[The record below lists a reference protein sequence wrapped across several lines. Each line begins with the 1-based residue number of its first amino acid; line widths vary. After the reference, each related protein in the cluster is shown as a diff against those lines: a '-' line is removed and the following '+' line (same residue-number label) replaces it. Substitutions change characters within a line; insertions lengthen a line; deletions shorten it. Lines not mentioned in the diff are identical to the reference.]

1 MKINKMLLVMG
12 IPLLTIFSCTNE
24 SAASTTVA
32 QVSQSEAIG
41 KFNAE
46 IRKVAIMKE
55 PNPSQTRTSAE
66 LSDEKKDLLIPFAKE
81 LIASSGVSMAEIER
95 QTANDREKI
104 LKWAVK
110 VYGDYNRQMNQNY
123 RSQN

>member
-32 QVSQSEAIG
+32 QASQSEAVG

-46 IRKVAIMKE
+46 IRKVAMMKE
-55 PNPSQTRTSAE
+55 PNPSQTRASAE
-66 LSDEKKDLLIPFAKE
+66 LSDEKKDLLIPVAKE

-95 QTANDREKI
+95 QTANDRERI

-123 RSQN
+123 KSQN

>member
-46 IRKVAIMKE
+46 IRKVAMMKE

-66 LSDEKKDLLIPFAKE
+66 LSDEKKDLLIPVAKE